1 MSAVPESFPSEISL
15 DLPGHHDSVD
25 ESTGLP
31 RAARIYL
38 VGLAI
43 ATLAAAGK
51 FYLNVPAI
59 KHDWV
64 TFVILAAAATVAQVF
79 PVKSPRNLMYHT
91 SVVFL
96 VAAALLLPPELIV
109 LIPLVQTIPE
119 WLKERYPWPI
129 QVFNISNYT
138 LDALAAWG
146 VSTSSAFTAPG

>member
-1 MSAVPESFPSEISL
+1 M
-15 DLPGHHDSVD
+15 
-25 ESTGLP
+25 
-31 RAARIYL
+31 
-38 VGLAI
+38 
-43 ATLAAAGK
+43 TLAAAGK
-51 FYLNVPAI
+51 FYLNAPNI
-59 KHDWV
+59 HHDWM
-64 TFVILAAAATVAQVF
+64 TFVVLAAAATVAQVF

-138 LDALAAWG
+138 LDGLAAWG
-146 VSTSSAFTAPG
+146 RRT